1 MPEIDRYRGLHL
13 DEESVHDALNVSIER
28 IRRLNN
34 IPVNDP
40 ELWRDAEDRSY
51 KAIHEFANYYGI
63 GHDDVGLKQRQLLA
77 IYIDKSIRN
86 DVNPLNIL
94 NAHELLH
101 IAETDSE
108 SIDYSMV
115 VSPEYKTRFNWV
127 ISTNP
132 HTYTETNSDHDMR
145 ELSEGSSLSRSNF
158 LGAQQNQEFILRRF
172 RLVEKLRGFFSKSE
186 HAPTSSR
193 SNKLKR
199 DRLIVKGIA
208 SIALIGVVMFGVS
221 KGLSED
227 EQQAS
232 KEESNITT
240 VINQQEATTQ
250 ERKSISTTQNDR
262 PMEQKAT
269 AQVNSDNMQNTEQS
283 NNLPQKNNPTENSQV
298 FAVVEQELSVQK
310 GDNLWRLLQNNFA
323 YLNIEKHELNRRI
336 GMIMPEI
343 SKANPNI
350 RDLNVLYSGQKII
363 INQEAIDIML
373 KA

>member
-1 MPEIDRYRGLHL
+1 
-13 DEESVHDALNVSIER
+13 
-28 IRRLNN
+28 
-34 IPVNDP
+34 
-40 ELWRDAEDRSY
+40 
-51 KAIHEFANYYGI
+51 
-63 GHDDVGLKQRQLLA
+63 
-77 IYIDKSIRN
+77 
-86 DVNPLNIL
+86 
-94 NAHELLH
+94 
-101 IAETDSE
+101 
-108 SIDYSMV
+108 
-115 VSPEYKTRFNWV
+115 
-127 ISTNP
+127 
-132 HTYTETNSDHDMR
+132 
-145 ELSEGSSLSRSNF
+145 
-158 LGAQQNQEFILRRF
+158 
-172 RLVEKLRGFFSKSE
+172 
-186 HAPTSSR
+186 
-193 SNKLKR
+193 
-199 DRLIVKGIA
+199 
-208 SIALIGVVMFGVS
+208 MFGVS

-227 EQQAS
+227 EQQAI

-262 PMEQKAT
+262 PMEQKVT
-269 AQVNSDNMQNTEQS
+269 TQVNSDNMQNTEQS

-298 FAVVEQELSVQK
+298 FAVVEQELSVQR

>member
-1 MPEIDRYRGLHL
+1 
-13 DEESVHDALNVSIER
+13 
-28 IRRLNN
+28 
-34 IPVNDP
+34 
-40 ELWRDAEDRSY
+40 
-51 KAIHEFANYYGI
+51 
-63 GHDDVGLKQRQLLA
+63 
-77 IYIDKSIRN
+77 
-86 DVNPLNIL
+86 
-94 NAHELLH
+94 
-101 IAETDSE
+101 
-108 SIDYSMV
+108 
-115 VSPEYKTRFNWV
+115 
-127 ISTNP
+127 
-132 HTYTETNSDHDMR
+132 
-145 ELSEGSSLSRSNF
+145 
-158 LGAQQNQEFILRRF
+158 
-172 RLVEKLRGFFSKSE
+172 
-186 HAPTSSR
+186 
-193 SNKLKR
+193 
-199 DRLIVKGIA
+199 
-208 SIALIGVVMFGVS
+208 MFGVS

-262 PMEQKAT
+262 PMEQKVT
-269 AQVNSDNMQNTEQS
+269 TQVNSDNMQNTEQS

-298 FAVVEQELSVQK
+298 FAVVEQELSVQR